1 MVVETVVYQ
10 YPANTVKEEKIV
22 TEELLISQQEEIN
35 QSLARREKMLKKNK
49 ENIIGIEIISK
60 VLLIL
65 LICSLIGLGSLLILR
80 SVEESQSKQVTD
92 NVANRVVDDYKGN

>member
-49 ENIIGIEIISK
+49 ENIIGIE
-60 VLLIL
+60 
-65 LICSLIGLGSLLILR
+65 
-80 SVEESQSKQVTD
+80 ESQSKQVTD